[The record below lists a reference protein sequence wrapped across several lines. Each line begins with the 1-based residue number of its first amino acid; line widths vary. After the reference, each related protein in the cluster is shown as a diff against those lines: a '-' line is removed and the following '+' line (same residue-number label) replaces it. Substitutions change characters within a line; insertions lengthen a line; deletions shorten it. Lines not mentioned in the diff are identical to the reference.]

1 MLAFCYLHL
10 ETTMP
15 QVLIRE
21 LDPATVKRLKERA
34 RQHNRSLQGEAKAIL
49 EQAVAIYTMG
59 EACTAARRVRQ
70 RTARTNKS
78 DSVDLLRE
86 SRER

>member
-1 MLAFCYLHL
+1 MA
-10 ETTMP
+10 
-15 QVLIRE
+15 QVLIRD
-21 LDPATVKRLKERA
+21 LDSATVKRLKERA

-49 EQAVAIYTMG
+49 EQAVTFYTMT
-59 EACTAARRVRQ
+59 EARSAARRLRQ

-78 DSVDLLRE
+78 DSVELLHE